1 MHPSYIGY
9 NLHFSFII
17 DLLLN
22 KNSHLHIKSRASN
35 KGFILTKNSYDKRG
49 RAAIV
54 IWLSTPIG
62 AVKLNVSGEQAVFFV
77 AENSL
82 QKTNQALETLNHHYT
97 YQPLSLNTFLMQP
110 VVGIYFDSLNHF
122 YDARALLQEA
132 NVTFYEG
139 GIRLEDRYLMERF
152 VYGSLEFI
160 GEQSSSQQQART
172 SYREYRNVKIK
183 PCDYTPKLSSVSI
196 DIECS
201 AKGELFS
208 IGLYVG
214 KNSEQKQP
222 TFKKVLMIGAG
233 TRADLESESDIKSKE
248 TSATN
253 YIQWVANE
261 TDLLTA
267 FERSIQEIDPDI
279 IIGWNVINFDFRLI
293 FERANLNGIKLKL
306 GRNQSYLRWRDSRT
320 EKHQGFVSIDGRV
333 VIDGIAAL
341 KAESYSFPSFSL
353 EAIAQHFLGRGK
365 TTDDVDNRLEAI
377 THDFKYNKV
386 KLAEYNLQDCV
397 LVWGIF
403 EKVNLLEYLIFRSQL
418 TGLELDRAGG
428 SVAAFTNLYL
438 PKLHRQGYVSPNL
451 PLDGGLASPG
461 GYVMNSKPGLFKHV
475 LVLDFKSLYPSI
487 IRTFKIDPLGLI
499 EGQKTPENAIEG
511 FRGAYFSRDKHIL
524 PEIITDLWEQRDQAK
539 KENDQARSQAIK
551 IIMNSFYGV
560 LGSGGCA
567 FYDTKLASSITL
579 RGHEIMQQTAK
590 WIEDKGLEVIYGDTD
605 SIFVLLNQDN
615 LNGNANANANK
626 IGTSLADYINREW
639 KLKLTK
645 ERQLD
650 CHLEI
655 QFESHFTQFLMPT
668 IRGSEHGSKKRY
680 AGLLNVDGKEK
691 LIFKGLENVRS
702 DWTAL
707 AKDFQERLYQMIFHG
722 QDPTEFILD
731 VVQQT
736 LSGELDHKLVYKKRL
751 RRRLDS
757 YVKNVPPHVK
767 AARIADA
774 ENLKLNKPL
783 RYQNKGSI
791 SYLMTVNGAQPLE
804 TISAIIDHQFYV
816 DRQIEPVA
824 DGILPFVGLSF
835 REMVDAQMGLF

>member
-1 MHPSYIGY
+1 
-9 NLHFSFII
+9 
-17 DLLLN
+17 LLN
-22 KNSHLHIKSRASN
+22 KNSHFDIKSLASN
-35 KGFILTKNSYDKRG
+35 KGFLLTKNSYDKRG
-49 RAAIV
+49 RAEIV
-54 IWLSTPIG
+54 IWLSTPEG

-77 AENSL
+77 EECLL
-82 QKTNQALETLNHHYT
+82 QKANQVLEALNRHYT

-110 VVGIYFDSLNHF
+110 VVGIYFDSLSHF
-122 YDARALLQEA
+122 YDGRGLLQEA
-132 NVTFYEG
+132 EITFYEG

-160 GEQSSSQQQART
+160 GEQSPAQERARAG
-172 SYREYRNVKIK
+172 YREYRSVKIK
-183 PCDYTPKLSSVSI
+183 PCDYTPKLRSVSI

-201 AKGELFS
+201 AKGELYS
-208 IGLYVG
+208 IGLFVG
-214 KNSEQKQP
+214 KNSEQEQP
-222 TFKKVLMIGAG
+222 AYKKVLMIGAG
-233 TRADLESESDIKSKE
+233 TSANLESDTESDTESDIKSKE
-248 TSATN
+248 TSIIN

-267 FERSIQEIDPDI
+267 FEHSIREIDPDI

-306 GRNQSYLRWRDSRT
+306 GRDQSYLRWRDSRT

-365 TTDDVDNRLEAI
+365 ATDDVDNRLDAI

-397 LVWGIF
+397 LVWDIF
-403 EKVNLLEYLIFRSQL
+403 EKIRLLEYLIFRSQL

-438 PKLHRQGYVSPNL
+438 PKLHRQGYISPNL

-499 EGQKTPENAIEG
+499 EGHKDPENAIKG

-539 KENDQARSQAIK
+539 RENDQARSQAIK

-567 FYDTKLASSITL
+567 FYDTQLASSITL

-590 WIEDKGLEVIYGDTD
+590 WIENKGLEVIYGDTD
-605 SIFVLLNQDN
+605 SIFVLLSQDI
-615 LNGNANANANK
+615 LNDDANANANK
-626 IGTSLADYINREW
+626 IGTSLADYINCEW
-639 KLKLTK
+639 KLRLTK
-645 ERQLD
+645 EHQLD

-655 QFESHFTQFLMPT
+655 QFESHYTQFLMPT

-680 AGLLNVDGKEK
+680 AGLLNIDGKEK
-691 LIFKGLENVRS
+691 LTFKGLENVRS

-707 AKDFQERLYQMIFHG
+707 AKDFQEKLYQMIFHG
-722 QDPTEFILD
+722 KDPTEFILD

-736 LSGELDHKLVYKKRL
+736 LSGQLDHKLVYKKRL
-751 RRRLDS
+751 RRQLDS

-804 TISAIIDHQFYV
+804 TITAIIDRQFYV

>member
-1 MHPSYIGY
+1 M
-9 NLHFSFII
+9 
-17 DLLLN
+17 
-22 KNSHLHIKSRASN
+22 
-35 KGFILTKNSYDKRG
+35 
-49 RAAIV
+49 
-54 IWLSTPIG
+54 
-62 AVKLNVSGEQAVFFV
+62 
-77 AENSL
+77 
-82 QKTNQALETLNHHYT
+82 
-97 YQPLSLNTFLMQP
+97 
-110 VVGIYFDSLNHF
+110 
-122 YDARALLQEA
+122 
-132 NVTFYEG
+132 
-139 GIRLEDRYLMERF
+139 
-152 VYGSLEFI
+152 
-160 GEQSSSQQQART
+160 
-172 SYREYRNVKIK
+172 
-183 PCDYTPKLSSVSI
+183 
-196 DIECS
+196 
-201 AKGELFS
+201 
-208 IGLYVG
+208 
-214 KNSEQKQP
+214 
-222 TFKKVLMIGAG
+222 
-233 TRADLESESDIKSKE
+233 
-248 TSATN
+248 
-253 YIQWVANE
+253 
-261 TDLLTA
+261 
-267 FERSIQEIDPDI
+267 
-279 IIGWNVINFDFRLI
+279 
-293 FERANLNGIKLKL
+293 
-306 GRNQSYLRWRDSRT
+306 
-320 EKHQGFVSIDGRV
+320 
-333 VIDGIAAL
+333 
-341 KAESYSFPSFSL
+341 
-353 EAIAQHFLGRGK
+353 
-365 TTDDVDNRLEAI
+365 
-377 THDFKYNKV
+377 
-386 KLAEYNLQDCV
+386 
-397 LVWGIF
+397 
-403 EKVNLLEYLIFRSQL
+403 
-418 TGLELDRAGG
+418 
-428 SVAAFTNLYL
+428 
-438 PKLHRQGYVSPNL
+438 
-451 PLDGGLASPG
+451 
-461 GYVMNSKPGLFKHV
+461 
-475 LVLDFKSLYPSI
+475 
-487 IRTFKIDPLGLI
+487 
-499 EGQKTPENAIEG
+499 
-511 FRGAYFSRDKHIL
+511 